1 MHFAQEVMS
10 VKVWVPQGF
19 KKLIRLCSVSHWR
32 GMYCFAV
39 NAQVLKRL
47 TILGLISLAHVKY
60 VAVQ

>member
-10 VKVWVPQGF
+10 VKVWVHQGF
-19 KKLIRLCSVSHWR
+19 KKLIPLCSVSHW
-32 GMYCFAV
+32 

-60 VAVQ
+60 LAVQ